1 MPALPPVIAL
11 NNGVELPTLGFGV
24 FQSPPAETTTAVDA
38 AIDVGF
44 RMIDTA
50 ASYGNE
56 SEVGDA
62 IRASGIDRRELF
74 VQTKLWI
81 SDYGDES
88 ALRAYDVSLRKLGV
102 DYVDLYLLH
111 QPMPREWERTVAAYK
126 ALEKLLADRRV
137 RAIGVSNFSAPLLEK
152 LVERTE
158 VVPAVNQ
165 VEVHPYFVQHT
176 LRQIHERLGV
186 ATQAWSPLGG
196 VNRYMPNRPN
206 APASTKSLKNPLTDP
221 VVTELARKHG
231 KTPAQII
238 LRWHIQEGRS
248 AIPKSVTRA
257 RIEENFDVFDVA
269 LTADEVASI
278 DALDT
283 NVRGGPDPEMINTTA
298 FTLTIPD

>member
-11 NNGVELPTLGFGV
+11 NNGVELPALGFGV
-24 FQSPPAETTTAVDA
+24 FQSPPAETTEAVDA
-38 AIDVGF
+38 AIEVGY

-56 SEVGDA
+56 REVGNA
-62 IRASGIDRRELF
+62 IRAGGIDRRELF

-81 SDYGDES
+81 SDYGYES
-88 ALRAYDVSLRKLGV
+88 ALHAYDVSLRKLGV

-111 QPMPREWERTVAAYK
+111 QPMPHEWERTVAAYK
-126 ALEKLLADRRV
+126 GLEKLLADGRV
-137 RAIGVSNFSAPLLEK
+137 RAIGVSNFSGTLLET
-152 LVERTE
+152 LLERTD

-165 VEVHPYFVQHT
+165 VEVHPFFVQHE

-221 VVTELARKHG
+221 VVTELSGKHG

-248 AIPKSVTRA
+248 AIPKSVKRA
-257 RIEENFDVFDVA
+257 RIEENFDVFDFA

-278 DALDT
+278 DTLDT
-283 NVRGGPDPEMINTTA
+283 NVRGGPDPEMIDTKV
-298 FTLTIPD
+298 FTLTVPD